1 MKDLLALA
9 ARGVLGGYLA
19 VHGAQKLFG
28 VFGGAGLDKTGA
40 GFEHLGLTPGTPMA
54 AFAGGSELVGGT
66 LIAIGALHPLGPIAV
81 SGTMIVATVVHA
93 PNGPLSQKGG
103 YELALTNLGF
113 AALVAAV
120 GPGRHAVG
128 GHLPSNATAVVGGIA
143 AGLTGVAIVKVVRR
157 RRQRSSAGATTS
169 AAAAG

>member
-54 AFAGGSELVGGT
+54 ALAGGSELVGGT

-120 GPGRHAVG
+120 GPGRHALG

-143 AGLTGVAIVKVVRR
+143 AGLTGIAIVKVVRK
-157 RRQRSSAGATTS
+157 RRQRSSAGAAAS
-169 AAAAG
+169 AAAVG

>member
-9 ARGVLGGYLA
+9 GRGVLGGYLA

-28 VFGGAGLDKTGA
+28 VFDGAGLDKTGA
-40 GFEHLGLTPGTPMA
+40 GFEHLGLTPGKPMA
-54 AFAGGSELVGGT
+54 ALAGGSELVGGT
-66 LIAIGALHPLGPIAV
+66 LIAIGALHPLGPIAA

-120 GPGRHAVG
+120 GPGRHALG
-128 GHLPSNATAVVGGIA
+128 GHLPSTATAVVGGIA
-143 AGLTGVAIVKVVRR
+143 AGLTGIAVVKVVSK
-157 RRQRSSAGATTS
+157 RRQRSPAGAATPAP
-169 AAAAG
+169 AAS